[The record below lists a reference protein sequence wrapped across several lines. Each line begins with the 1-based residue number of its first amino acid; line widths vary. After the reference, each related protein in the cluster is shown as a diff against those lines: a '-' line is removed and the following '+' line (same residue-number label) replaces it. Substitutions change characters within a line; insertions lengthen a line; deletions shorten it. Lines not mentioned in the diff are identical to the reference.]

1 MKDYK
6 KFFVQVDMPGM
17 MSQPNFF
24 SSRNAAIR
32 CFEKAL
38 NWQQDDFSVWTN
50 AKSIREPV
58 FPDSGMDGESFYH
71 L

>member
-1 MKDYK
+1 MNK
-6 KFFVQVDMPGM
+6 KFFVQVDMPGS

-32 CFEKAL
+32 AFKKAL
-38 NWQQDDFSVWTN
+38 NWDQEGWSVWTN

-58 FPDSGMDGESFYH
+58 FPDEVSNGIK
-71 L
+71 

>member
-1 MKDYK
+1 
-6 KFFVQVDMPGM
+6 MPGM

-32 CFEKAL
+32 CYQSAL
-38 NWQQDDFSVWTN
+38 NWEQDDYAVWTN
-50 AKSIREPV
+50 AKSIKEPV
-58 FPDSGMDGESFYH
+58 FPDSGMDGDSFYH